1 MYPRVLFLN
10 LNVKESVFKERIFA
24 CIMLRFILA
33 SKERLLTK
41 TSSLFSKKLSRGV
54 N

>member
-24 CIMLRFILA
+24 CIMLRFIF
-33 SKERLLTK
+33 SIQGTFINEDKFFIFKETK
-41 TSSLFSKKLSRGV
+41 QGC
-54 N
+54 